1 MKFRIYNP
9 TLEPNLWN
17 EDKTLK
23 PEIREALLKVAED
36 FYNSTDLAGDI
47 HNILFLGS
55 SANYNWNPKSD
66 IDVHI
71 IVDIAEEKI
80 NEEYA
85 RKFMDSLSFKWN
97 IEHNIEIKG
106 HPVEVYLQDVRE
118 PNSDAQRARKGSAIY
133 SIFDDKWILEPER
146 HNIPL
151 DVHKIKTK
159 FQIIKKKIDS
169 VIDSGDTDKLK
180 ELMVSIRNYRD
191 AGLSKGGEFSVENLV
206 FKSLR
211 YGGYLKKLKDSIGSI
226 YDKKR
231 SLPEEGNILPHKK
244 TEPLDE
250 NINKNKYIVVGII
263 NHDLQIL
270 AQKDFIGGENLTH
283 GKLLATHQQYKTGEK
298 LDVIFWRYK
307 TSNNTLYWI
316 DTPTDDQR
324 QTVLDWLHDRCGIT
338 GVRQNNG
345 YGHNPESSK
354 LDEANSIKYDN
365 ANPDLYVGIIDAD
378 NFKVVTAPV
387 LTTNVRMDHAALA
400 RQKGI
405 PTTGNLKFRFRKDK
419 KTVYWQLGDV
429 PTQTDKDVVDEW
441 AKSNF
446 GVTGLRHIVGTKTN
460 DDLIHL
466 HGNDLFFPD

>member
-1 MKFRIYNP
+1 MKLRIYNS

-36 FYNSTDLAGDI
+36 FYKATDLTGDI

-97 IEHNIEIKG
+97 TEHDIEIKG
-106 HPVEVYLQDVRE
+106 HPVEVYLQDIRE

-133 SIFDDKWILEPER
+133 SIYDNKWVLEPEK

-151 DVHKIKTK
+151 DVQKIKTK
-159 FQIIKKKIDS
+159 YQIIKKKIDKVLES
-169 VIDSGDTDKLK
+169 SDTEKLK

-206 FKSLR
+206 FKALR
-211 YGGYLKKLKDSIGSI
+211 YSGYLKKLKESIGSI
-226 YDKKR
+226 YDKQR
-231 SLPEEGNILPHKK
+231 SLPEEGNVLPHKK

-250 NINKNKYIVVGII
+250 AAEMANFLIVGII
-263 NHDLQIL
+263 NQDLQIV
-270 AQKDFIGGENLTH
+270 AQKDTIGNNNVNHE
-283 GKLLATHQQYKTGEK
+283 KLLAANQQFKTGEK

-307 TSNNTLYWI
+307 LANNTLYWT
-316 DTPTDDQR
+316 DTPSEDQR
-324 QTVLDWLHDRCGIT
+324 QTVVDWLHDKCGIENLK
-338 GVRQNNG
+338 QYDG
-345 YGHNPESSK
+345 YGYNPDSGK
-354 LDEANSIKYDN
+354 LD
-365 ANPDLYVGIIDAD
+365 
-378 NFKVVTAPV
+378 
-387 LTTNVRMDHAALA
+387 
-400 RQKGI
+400 
-405 PTTGNLKFRFRKDK
+405 
-419 KTVYWQLGDV
+419 
-429 PTQTDKDVVDEW
+429 
-441 AKSNF
+441 
-446 GVTGLRHIVGTKTN
+446 
-460 DDLIHL
+460 
-466 HGNDLFFPD
+466 